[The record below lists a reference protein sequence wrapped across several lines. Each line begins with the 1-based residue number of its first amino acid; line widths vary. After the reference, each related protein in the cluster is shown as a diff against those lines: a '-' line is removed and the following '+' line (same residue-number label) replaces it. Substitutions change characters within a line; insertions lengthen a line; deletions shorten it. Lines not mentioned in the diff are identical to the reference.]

1 MAMGE
6 REIIAGYDGSASSVD
21 ALDWAV
27 VEARLRGT
35 PVTVCHA
42 WTPAHEGGPAGA
54 GKSGLTR
61 EHADSVLAG
70 GMRHARA
77 SAASGKVR
85 PLLVCG
91 PAARVLC
98 EQSAGAAMV
107 AVGSRGSGGMTG
119 LQLGS
124 VGLQVAA
131 HAQAPVTVVRGRW
144 RPVSGKNLAP
154 VVVGADGSAA
164 SQGALEFAMREAELR
179 EVPLLA
185 VCALSDSAGLLGA
198 ARKIDADFCAAV
210 DRVLSAR
217 PDLIVQRRVEQGPP
231 RAALLA
237 AASGGQ
243 LLVMG
248 ARGRGG
254 LPEMMLGS
262 VSLAMLH
269 HATCPVTI
277 VRPSWAR
284 LAEHSYPHA
293 GPASSTATSA
303 RLHLPARPHSCCPS
317 SAWNSSS
324 TTRSS
329 MGLSTPSPSR

>member
-1 MAMGE
+1 MAIRE
-6 REIIAGYDGSASSVD
+6 RDIIAGYDGSAGSVD

-27 VEARLRGT
+27 LEARLRGT

-42 WTPAHEGGPAGA
+42 WTSAYGEEPAETGGPDV
-54 GKSGLTR
+54 TCDY
-61 EHADSVLAG
+61 ADGVLAG
-70 GMRHARA
+70 GLRHARA
-77 SAASGKVR
+77 SAASGEVR
-85 PLLVCG
+85 PLLVRG

-98 EQSAGAAMV
+98 DQSAGAAMV
-107 AVGSRGSGGMTG
+107 VVGARGAGGMTG

-144 RPVSGKNLAP
+144 RPVSGRNPAP

-164 SQGALEFAMREAELR
+164 SRGALEFAIREAGLR
-179 EVPLLA
+179 EVPLVA
-185 VCALSDSAGLLGA
+185 VCALSDSAGMLGT
-198 ARKIDADFCAAV
+198 ARQVDTDFCAAV

-217 PDLIVQRRVEQGPP
+217 PGILVQRRVDQGPP
-231 RAALLA
+231 RTALLA

-277 VRPSWAR
+277 VRPS
-284 LAEHSYPHA
+284 
-293 GPASSTATSA
+293 
-303 RLHLPARPHSCCPS
+303 
-317 SAWNSSS
+317 
-324 TTRSS
+324 
-329 MGLSTPSPSR
+329 